1 MAYPYLT
8 QELENLGYT
17 SGIFLTD
24 HQYSPYKMAGVCG
37 MNQNLVAG
45 NGHDFFPVYKGM
57 PAPDAKAIW
66 MNKVVTIPGHGP
78 NANELVLITAHMDSI
93 SPQYSTNA
101 PGAEDNASGV
111 AALMEAA
118 RLFRFYK
125 FDRTIKIIF
134 FTGEE
139 QGLYGSKAYVASHP
153 SEMPNIVGVV
163 NLDMFGYDAD
173 NDRCFELHV
182 GTLSASRR
190 VGTCFTDVI
199 DNYDL
204 NLTYDYLTNTAT
216 SASDHSSFWRI
227 NVGAIEVLENS
238 FYNPGYGCQGILDD
252 NPYYHTINDKV
263 AYMNLPVT
271 HAIAMGGIGTAAS
284 LASPMGKCFTEDL
297 KVTAVSSGIAV
308 NLSWTH
314 LNDADVYNVYRSSA
328 SDGEYTRIAQ
338 VPESSYQDTDVEAG
352 QTYHYKVQ
360 AAETDFVCFSPL
372 SESASATVGEEPVL
386 FSIYIPMIIAGD

>member
-1 MAYPYLT
+1 
-8 QELENLGYT
+8 
-17 SGIFLTD
+17 
-24 HQYSPYKMAGVCG
+24 
-37 MNQNLVAG
+37 
-45 NGHDFFPVYKGM
+45 
-57 PAPDAKAIW
+57 
-66 MNKVVTIPGHGP
+66 
-78 NANELVLITAHMDSI
+78 MDSI
-93 SPQYSTNA
+93 SPQHSTNA
-101 PGAEDNASGV
+101 R
-111 AALMEAA
+111 A
-118 RLFRFYK
+118 RKITRQRRRPDGSRPLVPPLQVR
-125 FDRTIKIIF
+125 RTIKIIF

-216 SASDHSSFWRI
+216 SASDHSSFWQI

-297 KVTAVSSGIAV
+297 QVTAVSSGIAV

-372 SESASATVGEEPVL
+372 SESASATVGKNQFCFPST
-386 FSIYIPMIIAGD
+386 FP